1 MSTASTPSATPARP
15 TPPTLP
21 ADVYVIDTTPGSG
34 GCMAPPANWNGTPDD
49 YLVALRSRFTR
60 DPEARGRML
69 LAMLRID
76 PNPARSPVQFR
87 GWLAET
93 ARRVL
98 LAGAANLNATRH

>member
-1 MSTASTPSATPARP
+1 MATLAVTLVLPAVVAGLLAGSTAVLVVVLGEAAAVAGATRCGWAR
-15 TPPTLP
+15 
-21 ADVYVIDTTPGSG
+21 
-34 GCMAPPANWNGTPDD
+34 MARVVPVMAVVTA
-49 YLVALRSRFTR
+49 VAV
-60 DPEARGRML
+60 MV